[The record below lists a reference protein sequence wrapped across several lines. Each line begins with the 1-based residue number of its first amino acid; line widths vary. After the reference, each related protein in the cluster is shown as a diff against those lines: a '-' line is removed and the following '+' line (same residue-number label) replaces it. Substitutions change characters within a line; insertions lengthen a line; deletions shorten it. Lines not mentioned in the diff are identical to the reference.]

1 MLENRFIGD
10 TFNDCMLSVDGTD
23 FEVYFHGR
31 RFYTKKTNSSGLRYE
46 VAINTKTGDICW
58 INGPFLPGEWN
69 DLEIFRSGLMTW
81 LEVFER
87 VEADDGYEGEAPLK
101 VKCPSSIAVPDER
114 QRLMGI
120 VRRRHETVNRRFKQW
135 KILSDVFRHDLGMH
149 GRVFS
154 AIATI
159 SQLAI
164 QHGEPLFQVEYED

>member
-1 MLENRFIGD
+1 MYEGNNNNHCL
-10 TFNDCMLSVDGTD
+10 LSVDGTD
-23 FEVYFHGR
+23 FLG
-31 RFYTKKTNSSGLRYE
+31 FYTNKTNSSELHYK
-46 VAINTKTGDICW
+46 VALNILTGDICW

-114 QRLMGI
+114 QRLMVI
-120 VRRRHETVNRRFKQW
+120 VRRRHETVNRRFKKW

-154 AIATI
+154 AIVVI

-164 QHGEPLFQVEYED
+164 